1 MLVYFFGKC
10 RDSGS
15 FFFSRSLW
23 ESFFLDRAS
32 LASWLLMN
40 LLLIVVPRYGAY
52 TKVLTGLLLVATN
65 GGYYMLLPKRP
76 LTIIIEGGHLEFHL
90 GWCFWLVL
98 VAGVLC
104 LFVGL
109 VISAIDLVWPH
120 TFSTIL
126 EVSVTIPNAIVS

>member
-1 MLVYFFGKC
+1 MFNCAF
-10 RDSGS
+10 
-15 FFFSRSLW
+15 
-23 ESFFLDRAS
+23 RAS

-40 LLLIVVPRYGAY
+40 LLLVAVPRYGAY

-76 LTIIIEGGHLEFHL
+76 LTIIIEGGHLEFRL

-126 EVSVTIPNAIVS
+126 EVSPSLAEFSYSLNVPIGTPLILLFAGVL

>member
-1 MLVYFFGKC
+1 
-10 RDSGS
+10 
-15 FFFSRSLW
+15 
-23 ESFFLDRAS
+23 
-32 LASWLLMN
+32 MN
-40 LLLIVVPRYGAY
+40 LLLIAVPRYGAY

-76 LTIIIEGGHLEFHL
+76 LTIIIEGGHLEFRL

-98 VAGVLC
+98 VAGILC

-126 EVSVTIPNAIVS
+126 EVSQSKYLRNSTFLLLIACSEFFRCIMTHRTIDM

>member
-1 MLVYFFGKC
+1 
-10 RDSGS
+10 
-15 FFFSRSLW
+15 
-23 ESFFLDRAS
+23 
-32 LASWLLMN
+32 MN
-40 LLLIVVPRYGAY
+40 LLLIAVPRYGAY

-76 LTIIIEGGHLEFHL
+76 LTIIIEGGHLEFRL

-126 EVSVTIPNAIVS
+126 EVSQKRFLTLKFHSLFTIALVFRCIMTHRTIDM

>member
-1 MLVYFFGKC
+1 
-10 RDSGS
+10 
-15 FFFSRSLW
+15 
-23 ESFFLDRAS
+23 
-32 LASWLLMN
+32 MN
-40 LLLIVVPRYGAY
+40 LLLIAVPRYGAY

-76 LTIIIEGGHLEFHL
+76 LTIIIEGGHLEFRL

-126 EVSVTIPNAIVS
+126 EVSFDQKIPFSFYNIASPFS

>member
-1 MLVYFFGKC
+1 MVNYDGQFVRFVSCLNSKLFN
-10 RDSGS
+10 
-15 FFFSRSLW
+15 
-23 ESFFLDRAS
+23 RAS

-40 LLLIVVPRYGAY
+40 LLLVAVPRYGAY

-65 GGYYMLLPKRP
+65 GGYYMLLPRRP
-76 LTIIIEGGHLEFHL
+76 LTIIIEGGHLEFRL

-109 VISAIDLVWPH
+109 VISAIDVVWPH

-126 EVSVTIPNAIVS
+126 EVSSTSSTGS